1 MEQKIIDISEEAAGL
16 SVRNSQLVI
25 QTSDREF
32 SAPLEEIAGLVVSH
46 PGAHYTHATLAGVC
60 ANGGTV
66 VLCNEKRLPIGM
78 LLPLAQNYVQ
88 TERMASQLTVTVP
101 RKKQLWRQI
110 VVAKVRA
117 QGRLLELLHGDDH
130 GLARLARTVKSGDT
144 SNVEAQAA
152 RRYWPVLIDPAFRRI
167 PGRRDF
173 TNSALNY
180 GYAVLRGIIARAVCA
195 VGLHPSLGLHH
206 HNRYN
211 PFSLIDDVMEPYR
224 PLVDHTVCLLDKTCP
239 QSMEMDRDVKAAL
252 IRPLMNRRHEIN
264 GESRSLFDIAA
275 RTATSLFKAFGNPNG
290 RLQYP
295 ELTFEDDTE
304 EEDEE

>member
-16 SVRNSQLVI
+16 SVRNSQLVVR
-25 QTSDREF
+25 THNREF

-66 VLCNEKRLPIGM
+66 VLCDEKRLPIGM
-78 LLPLAQNYVQ
+78 LLPLSQNYVQ
-88 TERMASQLTVTVP
+88 TERMAAQLTVSLP
-101 RKKQLWRQI
+101 RKKQLWRQV
-110 VVAKVRA
+110 VVAKIRS
-117 QGRLLELLHGDDH
+117 QGRLLEYLRGDDH
-130 GLARLARTVKSGDT
+130 GLARLSASVKSGDT

-224 PLVDHTVCLLDKTCP
+224 PLVDHTVFQLRESCPDSVELD
-239 QSMEMDRDVKAAL
+239 RNVKAAL
-252 IRPLMNRRHEIN
+252 IRPLMNRRHTIR
-264 GESRSLFDIAA
+264 GELRSLFDVAA

-295 ELTFEDDTE
+295 DLSFE
-304 EEDEE
+304 EEQEKGEE